1 MQQSTLITAIRDRL
15 LADTGTGGLFN
26 VTTPLLTDVHFARA
40 NKQTTGNYIVL
51 VVANTVPE
59 DDFTNNGIIYQINV
73 NIYMTSIYGGTITLS
88 NIIDRVYARL
98 HDWTPTLSDGHR
110 AGLST
115 SSAAVLP
122 TCPTKKPSLSRSHLR
137 YANQRLGARH
147 DRNHRTAGGIHKL
160 DKQRTAYRKHVLRE
174 HERV

>member
-88 NIIDRVYARL
+88 NIIDRVYATAARL
-98 HDWTPTLSDGHR
+98 DTNAVSSGHR

-115 SSAAVLP
+115 SSAAVLRILP
-122 TCPTKKPSLSRSHLR
+122 DEETLTEQITFEIRQSKARS
-137 YANQRLGARH
+137 
-147 DRNHRTAGGIHKL
+147 
-160 DKQRTAYRKHVLRE
+160 
-174 HERV
+174 

>member
-26 VTTPLLTDVHFARA
+26 VTTPLITDVHFARA

-51 VVANTVPE
+51 VVANTAPE

-98 HDWTPTLSDGHR
+98 HDWTPTLSEWTPSGPLYFVS
-110 AGLST
+110 GGST
-115 SSAAVLP
+115 DLP
-122 TCPTKKPSLSRSHLR
+122 DEETLTEQITFEIRQSKARS
-137 YANQRLGARH
+137 
-147 DRNHRTAGGIHKL
+147 
-160 DKQRTAYRKHVLRE
+160 
-174 HERV
+174 

>member
-98 HDWTPTLSDGHR
+98 HDWTPTLSEW
-110 AGLST
+110 
-115 SSAAVLP
+115 
-122 TCPTKKPSLSRSHLR
+122 KLSRSHLR